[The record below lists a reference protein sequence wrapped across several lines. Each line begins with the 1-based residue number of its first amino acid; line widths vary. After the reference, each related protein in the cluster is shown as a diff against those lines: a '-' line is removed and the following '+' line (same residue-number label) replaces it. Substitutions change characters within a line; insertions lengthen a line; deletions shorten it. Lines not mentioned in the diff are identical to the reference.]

1 MLGFAQQE
9 GREGVEYLE
18 VLVAGEGSEEDL
30 AKGLIETCAP
40 GVRLRRR
47 SPRRRRLARE
57 REREDNGRGGNRRT
71 QGN

>member
-1 MLGFAQQE
+1 M
-9 GREGVEYLE
+9 
-18 VLVAGEGSEEDL
+18 LVAGEGSEEDL